1 MLSDLEHQLETASLA
16 SKKLNQDAKAKGLS
30 RVGSSLRREFS
41 AFRKVLENSKS
52 RLQELEAMKAD
63 LESMDMREG
72 PVPVLEPIEQDTT
85 TLESTREPA
94 LELVAPE
101 AAFESREPES
111 NTPLPMT
118 KAKSFNFRLRS
129 STRSAM
135 TTLESTPEHGE
146 PALKPVQMAKAKSFS
161 RRLRSATQSVGKSV
175 KSPHWLPSLGNK
187 KKFFP
192 EEESRVSGKFGVTLI
207 AVCYQYILNANK
219 HSLTLINI
227 CAPIL
232 FFSIVPGRCGD
243 GTRNHG

>member
-63 LESMDMREG
+63 LERMNMMEG
-72 PVPVLEPIEQDTT
+72 PVAVLEPIEQGPM
-85 TLESTREPA
+85 TLDSEREPA
-94 LELVAPE
+94 LELVAP
-101 AAFESREPES
+101 ASALESREPECIA
-111 NTPLPMT
+111 PVPMV
-118 KAKSFNFRLRS
+118 KATSFNIRLRS

-135 TTLESTPEHGE
+135 ATLESTPEYDE
-146 PALKPVQMAKAKSFS
+146 SALMPVQMTKAKSFS
-161 RRLRSATQSVGKSV
+161 KRLKSVTRSVGKSV

-192 EEESRVSGKFGVTLI
+192 EEESRVS
-207 AVCYQYILNANK
+207 
-219 HSLTLINI
+219 
-227 CAPIL
+227 
-232 FFSIVPGRCGD
+232 
-243 GTRNHG
+243 RN